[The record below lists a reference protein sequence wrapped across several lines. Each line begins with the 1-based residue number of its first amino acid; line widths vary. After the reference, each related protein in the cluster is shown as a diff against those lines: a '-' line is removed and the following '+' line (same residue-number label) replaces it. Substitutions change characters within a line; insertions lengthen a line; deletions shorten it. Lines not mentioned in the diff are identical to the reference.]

1 MLFKFKSQAAPD
13 LIMMAPDARRLL
25 NIMVGDEPERGIIEV
40 AQLSAVIA
48 RLERAVVQDEL
59 ARQQRSDRAQ
69 SMQAMSPDGQEDDAE
84 TLDSVRLSQR
94 AAPMLKLLKRC
105 QSEICDVVWGV

>member
-1 MLFKFKSQAAPD
+1 
-13 LIMMAPDARRLL
+13 
-25 NIMVGDEPERGIIEV
+25 
-40 AQLSAVIA
+40 
-48 RLERAVVQDEL
+48 
-59 ARQQRSDRAQ
+59 
-69 SMQAMSPDGQEDDAE
+69 MQAMSPDGQEDDAE